1 MDYRW
6 NLISKQYQFLAGNR
20 PEALMS
26 DHRRFILTRNY
37 LHDKLSITSTR
48 AIAQLGR
55 APRLHARQCFFR
67 GVHHAI
73 NRIDLIE
80 KSMSYS
86 TYSREQENN
95 SLTNIWFGPLW
106 MPI

>member
-1 MDYRW
+1 
-6 NLISKQYQFLAGNR
+6 
-20 PEALMS
+20 MS

-37 LHDKLSITSTR
+37 LHDKLSITR

-67 GVHHAI
+67 EVHHAI

-86 TYSREQENN
+86 MYSREQENN
-95 SLTNIWFGPLW
+95 SLTNVWFGLIW
-106 MPI
+106 LPI

>member
-1 MDYRW
+1 MWDYG
-6 NLISKQYQFLAGNR
+6 IS
-20 PEALMS
+20 
-26 DHRRFILTRNY
+26 ILTRNY
-37 LHDKLSITSTR
+37 LDVKMSMTR

-67 GVHHAI
+67 GVHHSI

-86 TYSREQENN
+86 MDSREQQPDKYFVRSDSGAN
-95 SLTNIWFGPLW
+95 SGAK
-106 MPI
+106 